1 MNKQQANAIRSIVQ
15 RDMAAARSTYERLVA
30 RLGYKISEGALI
42 AREAT
47 LAAIRRLDA
56 VLEQMENPEVHKELI
71 MGTDEKPIVVSSLEE
86 LRKRVKE
93 DGPLDLQVLID
104 PKNPALS
111 NIPKTV
117 PKQDS

>member
-15 RDMAAARSTYERLVA
+15 MDMATARATYERLVA
-30 RLGYKISEGALI
+30 RLGYKVSEGALS

-47 LAAIRRLDA
+47 LATIRRLDA
-56 VLEQMENPEVHKELI
+56 VLEQMDNPEVHKELT
-71 MGTDEKPIVVSSLEE
+71 MGTDENPVVVSSLEE
-86 LRKRVKE
+86 LRKRVIE
-93 DGPLDLQVLID
+93 DGPLDLQVIIG

>member
-1 MNKQQANAIRSIVQ
+1 MDKKQANAIRSIVQ
-15 RDMAAARSTYERLVA
+15 KDMAAARSTYERLVT
-30 RLGYKISEGALI
+30 RLGYKVSEGALS

-47 LAAIRRLDA
+47 LATIRRLDA
-56 VLEQMENPEVHKELI
+56 VLEQMEDPKVHKELI
-71 MGTDEKPIVVSSLEE
+71 MGTDEKSITCSSLEE
-86 LRKRVKE
+86 LRKRVKA

-104 PKNPALS
+104 SKNPVLS